1 MVLTGFRW
9 VVAERSRPLGSWGG
23 GREMVG
29 GSGAPCLE
37 PHRPDYK
44 RKGVE
49 MVVVGARG
57 GYEVRSERIDLVRSV
72 QLKCIT

>member
-1 MVLTGFRW
+1 
-9 VVAERSRPLGSWGG
+9 
-23 GREMVG
+23 MVG